1 MAASVPERI
10 EQRTNCTI
18 YSRLDDRDGGS
29 VEPDQTL
36 AGGDKG
42 DGGGGLLLKVNRDKN
57 QANQLSVPAKWIR
70 LSWLFNRCKRG
81 WAEERDGCGVAHR
94 KSDFPAVFKR
104 NRRSSPSDG
113 NA

>member
-42 DGGGGLLLKVNRDKN
+42 DGGGGLLLKVNDDK
-57 QANQLSVPAKWIR
+57 
-70 LSWLFNRCKRG
+70 
-81 WAEERDGCGVAHR
+81 
-94 KSDFPAVFKR
+94 KSNESAF
-104 NRRSSPSDG
+104 RSSEMDSALLAFQSVRTRVG
-113 NA
+113 RGRRWAWCGTQKK